1 VAPKAKI
8 TGQRFVNNTPVAR
21 DTLRRLGCY
30 VEQEDHLIGSL
41 TVRETLHFAARLS
54 MPTLSASER
63 NIRVENLLADFGLV
77 NQANTIVGTPLRKGL
92 SGGQK
97 RRLGVAAQLI
107 TNPRMLFLD
116 EPTSGLD
123 YVASHEVVS
132 CLQKVAREKKVQSNL
147 PRFVTTT

>member
-1 VAPKAKI
+1 
-8 TGQRFVNNTPVAR
+8 
-21 DTLRRLGCY
+21 
-30 VEQEDHLIGSL
+30 
-41 TVRETLHFAARLS
+41 

-77 NQANTIVGTPLRKGL
+77 NQADTIVGTPLRKGL

-132 CLQKVAREKKVQSNL
+132 CLQKVAREKKVQPNL
-147 PRFVTTT
+147 PRFVTASDSVIHSDSHRRFHSSAFDWDVPAVQPCDLALARTPMLRRTGIVHRALL

>member
-1 VAPKAKI
+1 VAPNAKI
-8 TGQRFVNNTPVAR
+8 TGQRFVNNTLVAR
-21 DTLRRLGCY
+21 DTLRRLSCY

-41 TVRETLHFAARLS
+41 TVCETLHFAARLS

-77 NQANTIVGTPLRKGL
+77 NQADTIVGTPLRKGL

-116 EPTSGLD
+116 EPTSGL
-123 YVASHEVVS
+123 VVS